1 MGMLK
6 VKRIQQMQEYI
17 FKHQSVSLDDLGT
30 VFGVS
35 KTTVRRDIQRLINDG
50 TIKKVY
56 GGVAINNHA
65 ELKSFNEGK
74 TKNQFQKHLI
84 AKAAAN
90 YVENGDVIF
99 IDSGTTTLEI
109 ITFLK
114 NKHVTIITNSLDII
128 IQALP
133 FENLNV
139 ISTDGLLERGTK
151 LFSTYNKQN
160 SFRKYNFDK
169 VFIASTGVSILNGV
183 TNTSPI
189 ESGIKET
196 IVKGN
201 AEVVLLVD
209 HTKFEK
215 YAMFTYCGLE
225 EVDYLITD
233 DFLDESYQ
241 DYATKNNIEIVIVNH
256 RIARKQKFLVR

>member
-1 MGMLK
+1 MLK
-6 VKRIQQMQEYI
+6 VKRIQQMQEYV
-17 FKHQSVSLDDLGT
+17 FKHQFVSLDDLGT

-65 ELKSFNEGK
+65 ELESFNEEK
-74 TKNQFQKHLI
+74 TKKQFQKHLI

-90 YVENGDVIF
+90 YVENGEVIF
-99 IDSGTTTLEI
+99 IDSGTDTLEM

-114 NKHVTIITNSLDII
+114 NKHVIIITNSLDII
-128 IQALP
+128 VQALP

-139 ISTDGLLERGTK
+139 ISTDGLLERDTK
-151 LFSTYNKQN
+151 SFSTYSKRN
-160 SFRKYNFDK
+160 SFGKYNFDK
-169 VFIASTGVSILNGV
+169 VFMASSGVSVSKGV
-183 TNTSPI
+183 TCTSPI
-189 ESGIKET
+189 ESEIKET

-201 AEVVLLVD
+201 AEVFLLVD

-215 YAMFTYCGLE
+215 YAIFTYCGLE
-225 EVDYLITD
+225 EIDYLITD

-241 DYATKNNIEIVIVNH
+241 ECATKNNIEIVIVKH
-256 RIARKQKFLVR
+256 CIARKQKFLER